1 MLNAVASKSSPVRA
15 FRQLGKGKMMTMV
28 SSETLAIRPFRIN
41 VATAR
46 LDMIRDRVRAFR
58 WDAWTEPAD
67 AGDWRYG
74 PPSAYMRSLCE
85 YWVDHYD
92 WRRHEHAMNERPHFI
107 TGIDGVDLH
116 LVYEHGSG
124 PNPTPLIIAHG
135 WPYSFHSYDG
145 ILDRLAHP
153 ERHGGRIEDAFSV
166 IIPSYPG
173 YDFSSRPSRPLGPHA
188 TAILFDKLMAR
199 LGYDRYIVHGGDWGA
214 HITSLLGFYHPDRV
228 IGIHATGLALREA
241 GAPQLTG
248 QVPSNATDEQRSF
261 AASEFKIWQRE
272 GAYSQLHATK
282 PAKLGY
288 AMMDSP
294 VGMAA
299 WIVEAFHAWSD
310 RRHRSFDEL
319 FTPDQLLTEVMLYLV
334 TDAFPTSTWIYGA
347 KRQEEMT
354 LPPGRR
360 VTVPTGLA
368 AFPDPVFPM
377 PPRRIAQQSHNVVHY
392 TEMGE
397 GGHYP
402 FYEAPD
408 LLVDDLRNFLRCVV
422 TVG

>member
-1 MLNAVASKSSPVRA
+1 
-15 FRQLGKGKMMTMV
+15 MTTDF
-28 SSETLAIRPFRIN
+28 SETSAIRPFRID
-41 VATAR
+41 VAAAR
-46 LDMIRDRVRAFR
+46 LDIVRDRVRAFR
-58 WDAWTEPAD
+58 WDAWIEPVD

-74 PPSAYMRSLCE
+74 PPAAYMRSLCN
-85 YWVDHYD
+85 YWVDGYN
-92 WRRHEHAMNERPHFI
+92 WRQHEQAINARPHFI
-107 TGIDGVDLH
+107 TSIDGVDLH
-116 LVYEHGSG
+116 FVHEHGSG
-124 PNPTPLIIAHG
+124 PNPTPLLIAHG

-145 ILDRLAHP
+145 IIDRLAHP
-153 ERHGGRIEDAFSV
+153 ERHGGKAEEAFTV

-173 YDFSSRPSRPLGPHA
+173 YDFSRHPQRPMGPYA

-199 LGYDRYIVHGGDWGA
+199 LRYSRYIVHGGDWGA
-214 HITSLLGFYHPDRV
+214 HITSLLGFYLPHRV

-248 QVPSNATDEQRSF
+248 QVPIDATDEQRTF
-261 AASEFKIWQRE
+261 VASEYDIWQRE
-272 GAYSQLHATK
+272 GAYSQLQATK

-294 VGMAA
+294 VGTAA
-299 WIVEAFHAWSD
+299 WIIEAFHAWSD
-310 RRHRSFDEL
+310 RRKRTFEEL

-347 KRQEEMT
+347 KREEETT

-377 PPRRIAQQSHNVVHY
+377 PPRRVAQLSHDVVQY
-392 TEMGE
+392 TEMAE
-397 GGHYP
+397 GGHFP

-408 LLVDDLRNFLRCVV
+408 LLVDDLREFLRCVV
-422 TVG
+422 PSKSPG